1 MARRDIGMN
10 EIVEI
15 FYHWHQGN
23 TIKGN
28 KRCLKFDRT
37 TIRKYIHMA
46 QQLGVSRGEPF
57 PDEQELIKGLGLL
70 SRSPS
75 LYGTPAIDS
84 IGLYRDQISHW
95 LEQKD
100 ITAKQIC

>member
-10 EIVEI
+10 EIVKI
-15 FYHWHQGN
+15 ICHSHQGN

-28 KRCLKFDRT
+28 KRSLKFDRP

-46 QQLGVSRGEPF
+46 QQLGVSRGEFF
-57 PDEQELIKGLGLL
+57 PDEQELIKGFGLL
-70 SRSPS
+70 SGSPL
-75 LYGTPAIDS
+75 LYRTPAIDS